1 MRSTSRCLLWLLTG
15 LCFFSSVLYAEPVAA
30 VENDGTLTLESG
42 KKIFLV
48 GLRMDSEG
56 ISVLRVLAQKQDLR
70 LELIA
75 NPKPG
80 APEAAYAY
88 LQAKYLKFPVK
99 PNGIPD
105 EEEVLLNE
113 FLVKTGAAKV
123 AEDQDFGRKPNFLKI
138 QEEAKAKGEGVWSY
152 EVS

>member
-1 MRSTSRCLLWLLTG
+1 VRATSWCLFWLLTG
-15 LCFFSSVLYAEPVAA
+15 LCLFSAALYAEPVAA
-30 VENDGTLTLESG
+30 VEKDGTLTLESG

-48 GLRMDSEG
+48 GIGMDTEG
-56 ISVLRVLAQKQDLR
+56 ISVLRVLAQKQDLK
-70 LELIA
+70 LQLIA

-113 FLVKTGAAKV
+113 FMVKIGAAKV
-123 AEDQDFGRKPNFLKI
+123 AEDQDFPRKAHFLKI
-138 QEEAKAKGEGVWSY
+138 QAEAKAKGEGVWSY
-152 EVS
+152 EVP